1 MTKTELNAAIRL
13 LDDPDKQVY
22 GIIRDKLFSQ
32 GLDIIPPLT
41 QVLTSEGV
49 STLMRSRIES
59 ILSKLELEDISGNFK
74 TWQKDDSDLL
84 KGFWYLSRLQ
94 YFSQSFEDAQKLFE
108 SIELP
113 FSNEELS
120 NNYSDTEKVKI
131 LNHFVYKQLKFRITN
146 SDNYFEP
153 QYCFLQDVLQ
163 KRKANPVSMGLVY
176 LLIARRMN
184 LPIVGINLPK
194 IFITAMTCG
203 SSQNISFYINPSNEG
218 AVFPRQ
224 EITRFL
230 SQNNITGKNE
240 FFQPCSNSTV
250 ILRLLAHLEHS
261 LKTKKMF
268 AKASCVSKLL
278 KTFDNQLD
286 KDTNWL

>member
-22 GIIRDKLFSQ
+22 GIVMDKLFSQ
-32 GLDIIPPLT
+32 GLEIIPPLT

-59 ILSKLELEDISGNFK
+59 ILSKLEFEDISGNFK
-74 TWQKDDSDLL
+74 TWQKDDGDLL

-94 YFSQSFEDAQKLFE
+94 YFSQSYEEAQNLLD
-108 SIELP
+108 SIQMP
-113 FSNEELS
+113 FSPHELS
-120 NNYSDTEKVKI
+120 NYSDMEKVKI
-131 LNHFVYKQLKFRITN
+131 LNHFIFKQLKFRVTLPEQ
-146 SDNYFEP
+146 YFEP
-153 QYCFLQDVLQ
+153 QYCYLQEVFQ

-176 LLIARRMN
+176 LLLAKRMN

-194 IFITAMTCG
+194 IFITAMTY
-203 SSQNISFYINPSNEG
+203 SSNQNISFYINPSNEG
-218 AVFPRQ
+218 AVFSRQ

-230 SQNNITGKNE
+230 SQNNITAKNE

-250 ILRLLAHLEHS
+250 ILRLLTHLEYS

-268 AKASCVSKLL
+268 SKASCVSKLL